1 MILDWVLQR
10 VFIVLTT
17 LEATDAGG
25 SLGNQGHLIL
35 SLF

>member
-10 VFIVLTT
+10 ASIVLTT

-25 SLGNQGHLIL
+25 GFGNQRHLIL